1 MIPVAIWGN
10 IIPGSWNF
18 DVDILGREAIP
29 AYRSVEERCV
39 EGEEVREVVLGQ
51 VMKGL

>member
-1 MIPVAIWGN
+1 MWGN

-18 DVDILGREAIP
+18 DVDILGREAFP
-29 AYRSVEERCV
+29 AYQCGKKMSSV